1 MNNGTESTDFSV
13 ELVVD
18 VEHREPI
25 GTQTRDAMY
34 ELALKELGQLA
45 KGHTDITG
53 ANITV
58 KAPHENV
65 NIPVYDVTVTLTFRP
80 NNVVA
85 TERAKDPSEALRN
98 ALHAVERQ
106 VRSKREKMRGH

>member
-1 MNNGTESTDFSV
+1 MSSGTEGTDFPI

-18 VEHREPI
+18 VEHRNPV
-25 GTQTRDAMY
+25 GTQTKDAMNA
-34 ELALKELGQLA
+34 LAVKELNKLA

-65 NIPVYDVTVTLTFRP
+65 NIPMFEATVTLTFSP

-85 TERAKDPSEALRN
+85 TENAKDPLEALRN

-106 VRSKREKMRGH
+106 VRNKREKMRGH